1 MRVKAIA
8 PATAILILAA
18 LVLGGCSGSPSQSDP
33 KKVVI
38 SMFGAMEKNDQAA
51 LARLLDLP
59 ALMKN
64 TQSDYAMQT
73 DSPRVFTSPKE
84 ILDDLT
90 DDGKT
95 KKRWFSYQRIVN
107 QAEINGDNA
116 TVEVTFVDKP
126 ASKGYRTKFGL
137 RKENGKWRIYS
148 FNTFQQAPSS
158 ESDSP
163 Q

>member
-8 PATAILILAA
+8 PAVAVLVLAA
-18 LVLGGCSGSPSQSDP
+18 LFLGGCSGSPSQSDP
-33 KKVVI
+33 RKVVI
-38 SMFGAMEKNDQAA
+38 SMFGAMEKNDQGT

-73 DSPRVFTSPKE
+73 DSPRVFSSPKE

-107 QAEINGDNA
+107 QAEVSGDHA
-116 TVEVTFVDKP
+116 TVEVTFVDKA
-126 ASKGYRTKFGL
+126 ASKGYMTQFGL
-137 RKENGKWRIYS
+137 QRENGKWRIYS
-148 FNTFQQAPSS
+148 FNTLQQAPSS
-158 ESDSP
+158 GAESSE
-163 Q
+163 

>member
-1 MRVKAIA
+1 MRVKGIT
-8 PATAILILAA
+8 PALAVLLLAA
-18 LVLGGCSGSPSQSDP
+18 FILSGCSGGPSQSDP
-33 KKVVI
+33 RKVVI
-38 SMFGAMEKNDQAA
+38 SLFGAMEKNDQAA
-51 LARLLDLP
+51 LARILDLP

-64 TQSDYAMQT
+64 TQSDYAIQT

-107 QAEINGDNA
+107 QAEVTGDHA
-116 TVEVTFVDKP
+116 TVEVTFVDKA
-126 ASKGYRTKFGL
+126 ASKGYMTKFGL
-137 RKENGKWRIYS
+137 EKENGKWRIYS

-158 ESDSP
+158 EGESS